1 MTEPTRKR
9 TARKILG
16 REDDSRFR
24 DPLPPWRHAGR
35 TALFCLCFLAG
46 YGLTALI
53 FR

>member
-1 MTEPTRKR
+1 M
-9 TARKILG
+9 
-16 REDDSRFR
+16 S
-24 DPLPPWRHAGR
+24 PWRNAWR